1 MDASEKVDW
10 NIILYFGIAL
20 ECDSPIINSLVQCRP
35 TLVASL
41 MCKSLQKYARFRL
54 SQLPPIM
61 HDEFRFIQVAYGKY
75 KGEFKVKSRTD
86 RSSASF
92 KILRGVVLVVKIKSQ
107 RCVGVFQ
114 TRTSELGRRKRVC
127 DDKVIFDVGSWF
139 LATCRLFV
147 SFICETQNIRRTVQ
161 ERLLTSAQEAS
172 VFQCDRYFN

>member
-10 NIILYFGIAL
+10 NVILYFGIAL

-41 MCKSLQKYARFRL
+41 MCKSLQKYARLRL

-61 HDEFRFIQVAYGKY
+61 HDVFRFIQVSYGKC
-75 KGEFKVKSRTD
+75 KGEFKVKSRMD

-92 KILRGVVLVVKIKSQ
+92 KILRGVVLVVKIKSL
-107 RCVGVFQ
+107 RCAGVFQ
-114 TRTSELGRRKRVC
+114 TRISELGRTKRVC
-127 DDKVIFDVGSWF
+127 DDKSIFDIGSWF

-147 SFICETQNIRRTVQ
+147 SFIWEAHNVQRTVR
-161 ERLLTSAQEAS
+161 ERLLTSTQEDNI
-172 VFQCDRYFN
+172 FQCDRYFN